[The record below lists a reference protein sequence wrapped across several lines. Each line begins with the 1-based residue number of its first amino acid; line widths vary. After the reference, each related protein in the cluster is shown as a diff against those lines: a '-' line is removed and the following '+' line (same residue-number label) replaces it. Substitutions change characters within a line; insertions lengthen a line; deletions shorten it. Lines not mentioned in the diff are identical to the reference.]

1 MNPWWR
7 LKSARQI
14 SALRILRSCP
24 LRRAADN
31 GGDGAAQDA
40 ACWLRARERW
50 IWPRRAACRD
60 RASFACLVYRNNP
73 ASASCRQ
80 CPRLVPDGPACRR
93 TSSPICRCQS
103 GCRLCCGCV
112 RPFCPCQTPPCSFTG
127 DMTTLWQSRRRDSLL
142 ASCNGPWQRRV
153 VLDIIT
159 GYRPSLSDRA
169 RHDEMR
175 LEPGSRLHCVCARLR
190 GLCDPAR

>member
-73 ASASCRQ
+73 AAASCRP
-80 CPRLVPDGPACRR
+80 CVRIVPDGPACRR
-93 TSSPICRCQS
+93 PSFRPVDVRLAAACAAAASGRCVLAKRHLAQI
-103 GCRLCCGCV
+103 
-112 RPFCPCQTPPCSFTG
+112 TG

-169 RHDEMR
+169 RHAEMR
-175 LEPGSRLHCVCARLR
+175 LEPGSRLHGVCARLR